1 MCVHFLAFFS
11 PFTFCLLYNRS
22 RLLLGVEGVSGDE
35 EGWRGRGLVCEIVL
49 LAAGGKNTLTDPV
62 FFLKEREIERERE
75 AKPLYVV

>member
-49 LAAGGKNTLTDPV
+49 LAAGGKNTLTDPG